1 MRCNLLY
8 PLAHGGMPC
17 LQWTSH
23 ADCSPEVRGY
33 GRPCQLTRIN
43 KVPTTQTH
51 QTSDCCQAR
60 NYDETL
66 KMNIVIV
73 ASLLAVTLMHVSQC
87 SGGGMMLEHPQTSFC
102 KADFGKFLFLKTRSL
117 AIYNHVF
124 DTYTYRHITC

>member
-1 MRCNLLY
+1 
-8 PLAHGGMPC
+8 MP
-17 LQWTSH
+17 TVDKS
-23 ADCSPEVRGY
+23 RGLFTGSAWY
-33 GRPCQLTRIN
+33 GRPCQLIRIN

-102 KADFGKFLFLKTRSL
+102 KADFGKFLFPKTGSL

-124 DTYTYRHITC
+124 DTYTYRQSLALILE